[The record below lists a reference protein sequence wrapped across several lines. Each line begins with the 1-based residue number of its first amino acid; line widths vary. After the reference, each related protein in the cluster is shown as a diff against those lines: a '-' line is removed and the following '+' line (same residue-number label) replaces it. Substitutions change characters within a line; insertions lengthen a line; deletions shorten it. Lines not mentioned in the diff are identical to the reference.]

1 MREDGEP
8 ALPDSPTTPEQKLE
22 NAEIAPDVTTPQV
35 VQQTSESNN
44 EKVDSGSLESTTSL
58 PIVEQTIES
67 RGDVVSEPAAV
78 ELEQKDDI
86 ARSPEAKVD
95 TTNSS
100 QSTNEGAD
108 SPTTT
113 NKDAAG
119 LESTTAGD
127 DSSASNR
134 DQTESGSKDVSSE
147 QIAESAVSGSE
158 DATNSTQEVAGNVST
173 EEIREDMRTDQNER
187 EPQVLNDVRAVRQS
201 QETSEESHD
210 EL

>member
-8 ALPDSPTTPEQKLE
+8 ALPTSPTTPEQKLE
-22 NAEIAPDVTTPQV
+22 NTEIAPDTTTPQV
-35 VQQTSESNN
+35 VQQTSESNS

-58 PIVEQTIES
+58 PIVEQTIGS
-67 RGDVVSEPAAV
+67 RGGVISEPAAV

-100 QSTNEGAD
+100 QSSNKGAD
-108 SPTTT
+108 SLTTT
-113 NKDAAG
+113 NGDAAE
-119 LESTTAGD
+119 LESTTTED

-134 DQTESGSKDVSSE
+134 DQTESGKDVSSE

-158 DATNSTQEVAGNVST
+158 AATSSTQEVAENVST
-173 EEIREDMRTDQNER
+173 EEIREDMQTGQNER
-187 EPQVLNDVRAVRQS
+187 EPQVLNNVQAVRQS